1 MYEIIEGFIEA
12 IRLIVTLD
20 PDVMAIAAR
29 SIIISL
35 TATIIA
41 SLIALPLGAAI
52 NFGKFPGRR
61 SLINLIQTL
70 YSLPT
75 VIVGLLI
82 FLLISRTG
90 PLGFLRLLFTPT
102 AMITAQ
108 TVLIIPIMTGLTISA
123 LSGVDPVIRD
133 TLTSL
138 GATRF
143 QFLINIMKEARFAI
157 LAAVAVGFGRAISE
171 VGAAILVG
179 GNIAASSFMSSTRVL
194 TTAISLETSM
204 GNIPQSIALGIVL
217 LIIALGVNLVIST
230 LQQGRS
236 P

>member
-52 NFGKFPGRR
+52 NFGKFRGRR

-82 FLLISRTG
+82 FLLISRAG

-102 AMITAQ
+102 AMIIAQ

>member
-1 MYEIIEGFIEA
+1 MYEIIEGFLEA

-41 SLIALPLGAAI
+41 TLFAVPLGAAI
-52 NFGKFPGRR
+52 NFGTFPGKK

-75 VIVGLLI
+75 VVVGLLI
-82 FLLISRTG
+82 FLLISRVG
-90 PLGFLRLLFTPT
+90 PFGFLRLLFTPT
-102 AMITAQ
+102 AMVIAQ
-108 TVLIIPIMTGLTISA
+108 TVLVLPIMTGLTISA

-133 TLTSL
+133 TLYSL
-138 GATRF
+138 GATRL

-179 GNIAASSFMSSTRVL
+179 GNIMASSFASSTRVL

-204 GNIPQSIALGIVL
+204 GNISESIALGIVL
-217 LIIALGVNLVIST
+217 LVIALGVNLVIT
-230 LQQGRS
+230 TIQHR
-236 P
+236 